1 MTLYQI
7 MQLLNDNMEAKDNRL
22 RDFLLYGCKD
32 YGSFLRTQATK
43 RKEPL
48 PDREVGDFKYV
59 VLAVRFGFKYK
70 NIGHDIFDT
79 PKCHLQVFWVE
90 NGYEVGRIVALNK
103 NLAFDVCYAFPLKGS
118 NCCERNE
125 N

>member
-1 MTLYQI
+1 MTLYHI
-7 MQLLNDNMEAKDNRL
+7 MQHLNDNMESKNNGL

-90 NGYEVGRIVALNK
+90 NGYEVGRIVALSK
-103 NLAFDVCYAFPLKGS
+103 NLGFGDCYAFPLRES
-118 NCCERNE
+118 
-125 N
+125 